1 MQKNHNTVDLYALME
16 HEGGKLLY
24 ESGEGCVIQAADG
37 ETLMS
42 DILDGEHLCRI
53 LGVLDTEKMTQ
64 IVVKSRDA
72 LEKVSAEFGFHG
84 FNPCS
89 QWSYWRDELPEMP
102 ACDIRPLELCHSKL
116 AAQHYK
122 LFSHAEPYL
131 IERIQAGRMWGLFE
145 DGKLAGFIGTH
156 SEGSMGMLEVFP
168 EHRRKGYG
176 MMLESYLIRWHLERG
191 WTPFG
196 HVIDGNE
203 ASIRL
208 QQKAGMEKGDL
219 PAIWVF

>member
-1 MQKNHNTVDLYALME
+1 MEKNHNTVDLYALLE

-24 ESGEGCVIQAADG
+24 EGCEGCVAQAADG
-37 ETLMS
+37 ETFMS

-53 LGVLDTEKMTQ
+53 LHVLNAEKMTQ
-64 IVVKSRDA
+64 IVVKSPDA
-72 LEKVSAEFGFHG
+72 VQKVSAEFGFHDTC
-84 FNPCS
+84 PCT
-89 QWSYWRDELPEMP
+89 QWSYWRDELPKLPEH
-102 ACDIRPLELCHSKL
+102 DIRPLELCHSKL

-122 LFSHAEPYL
+122 LFSDAEPHL

-156 SEGSMGMLEVFP
+156 SEGSIGMLEVLP
-168 EHRRKGYG
+168 EYRRKGYG
-176 MMLESYLIRWHLERG
+176 MMLESFLIRWHLERG
-191 WTPFG
+191 RTPFC

-203 ASIRL
+203 ASLCL
-208 QQKAGMEKGDL
+208 QQRLGMEQGDL

>member
-1 MQKNHNTVDLYALME
+1 MEKNHNTVDMYCLLE
-16 HEGGKLLY
+16 HEGGRLLY
-24 ESGEGCVIQAADG
+24 EDAEGSVVQAADG
-37 ETLMS
+37 ETFMS

-53 LGVLDTEKMTQ
+53 LHVLDTEKMTQ
-64 IVVKSRDA
+64 VVVKSRDA

-89 QWSYWRDELPEMP
+89 QWSYWREEPPELPV
-102 ACDIRPLELCHSKL
+102 CDIRPLTLCHSKL

-131 IERIQAGRMWGLFE
+131 IERIQAGRLWGLFE
-145 DGKLAGFIGTH
+145 DGRLAGFIGTH

-168 EHRRKGYG
+168 EYRRKGYG
-176 MMLESYLIRWHLERG
+176 MMLESFLIRWHLERG

-196 HVIDGNE
+196 HVVDGNE

-208 QQKAGMEKGDL
+208 QQKAGMEQGNL